1 VVKINILGI
10 FFSSITSEK
19 KERYLNLKEFFF
31 FIRGVVGQKEN
42 GMFLFTLTTIKSSVK
57 NGQRRY
63 RKREECFGRTLKRH
77 QALFDY
83 IHELETKIEKLSGRL
98 DQTQLSQHLPLP
110 KQEIAPLNQMEKKIF
125 LTLYTEETALS
136 SAEISARTGIALSI
150 VPEELSALTSKGIPL
165 IRNVCENQL
174 FFKLDPCFK
183 ELQAKENLVNLS
195 LQSFM

>member
-1 VVKINILGI
+1 MGKEDLENVKNALEEHLSAINEN
-10 FFSSITSEK
+10 TSE
-19 KERYLNLKEFFF
+19 
-31 FIRGVVGQKEN
+31 I
-42 GMFLFTLTTIKSSVK
+42 
-57 NGQRRY
+57 
-63 RKREECFGRTLKRH
+63 

-83 IHELETKIEKLSGRL
+83 IHELETKIEKLSTRL
-98 DQTQLSQHLPLP
+98 DETQLNQNLQPP
-110 KQEIAPLNQMEKKIF
+110 KKEIAPLNQMEKKIF